1 MKHFFSYVLAFMSM
15 FGTLDLFRRLKDQRG
30 EAVPDEEEDGE
41 TGDSGLEKETEEI
54 EEDDFELD
62 LGDEDQKDLPEKEE
76 EEEEPLDD
84 KYKELED
91 KFKTLE
97 TDIKAKSNKIADL
110 NKALHSERQAKKAK
124 KEDTE
129 ETESFTDTQLMGI
142 LKEHQGEPDII
153 FNVMKQMV
161 KQSGKDV
168 EKKAGDAAKIAQ
180 QQQVFDSKLSQAYP
194 DLNAEG
200 SELRS
205 NVDAVKD
212 TLGISDHPFG
222 DLFAM
227 GTLIMNNL
235 TNFQNDAYEKGKKEA
250 LGEKT
255 EETRKKTVK
264 KNAFTPTG
272 KGGGKDDK
280 ISLTKEQIET
290 AKGLGLTSESQKKL
304 YASMLRGDKK

>member
-15 FGTLDLFRRLKDQRG
+15 FGMLDVFKRLKDQRG
-30 EAVPDEEEDGE
+30 EAVPEEEDGE
-41 TGDSGLEKETEEI
+41 TGDSDLEKETEEI
-54 EEDDFELD
+54 EEEDFELD
-62 LGDEDQKDLPEKEE
+62 FGDEDQKEAPEE
-76 EEEEPLDD
+76 EEEVPLDD

-91 KFKTLE
+91 KFKALE
-97 TDIKAKSNKIADL
+97 TDVKAKSNKIADL
-110 NKALHSERQAKKAK
+110 NKALHSERQAKKVK

-129 ETESFTDTQLMGI
+129 ETETFTDTQLMGI
-142 LKEHQGEPDII
+142 LKEHQGEPDIL

-180 QQQVFDSKLSQAYP
+180 QQQLFDSKLSQAYP
-194 DLNAEG
+194 DLNTEG

-205 NVDAVKD
+205 NVDTVKD

-235 TNFQNDAYEKGKKEA
+235 SNFQKDAYEQGKKEA
-250 LGEKT
+250 LGEKA

-272 KGGGKDDK
+272 KGSGKSDK
-280 ISLTKEQIET
+280 ISLTKEQLET
-290 AKGLGLTSESQKKL
+290 AKGLGLTSEKQQKL